1 MKNWKTSLCGCLA
14 AVMIAIAPILQ
25 TGQVDWKT
33 LIIAALVAAFGFLSK
48 DFNVTGGTVQQ

>member
-25 TGQVDWKT
+25 TGQFDWKA

-48 DFNVTGGTVQQ
+48 DFNVTGGTVRQ

>member
-25 TGQVDWKT
+25 TSQVDWKA